1 MSSCWNKRY
10 QPWDKWFGGLPNWTW
25 KAKWILKSEKRIK
38 SKYVGLNSHDIR
50 GPLHNNLS
58 LTELE
63 KHDTVNHSEFVN
75 HDKKSVAK
83 LDVAL
88 RRINESSVVED

>member
-1 MSSCWNKRY
+1 
-10 QPWDKWFGGLPNWTW
+10 
-25 KAKWILKSEKRIK
+25 
-38 SKYVGLNSHDIR
+38 
-50 GPLHNNLS
+50 LHNNLS